1 MNWYTWNSP
10 LYPEVKQA
18 GAIRNTRSTVSPKL
32 SLSSTEKDSNLT
44 DAAKRRYGRNM
55 IGRRLLPLLL
65 AAVVFI
71 LQDGECFSALFAS
84 PESRECCRKGHCSKK
99 NPDPCCQ
106 ISSKLTSV
114 QQDQIKEKAPLPE
127 LAVLAFLHQWTIPV
141 VRLSADLL
149 LSCDLLLAP
158 SPPGQLG
165 NFSLPLLV

>member
-1 MNWYTWNSP
+1 MSLIENNS
-10 LYPEVKQA
+10 Y
-18 GAIRNTRSTVSPKL
+18 
-32 SLSSTEKDSNLT
+32 LT
-44 DAAKRRYGRNM
+44 DAAVRRYGRNM

-71 LQDGECFSALFAS
+71 LQGGECFSALFANA
-84 PESRECCRKGHCSKK
+84 ESRECCRKGHCNKK

-106 ISSKLTSV
+106 ISSKLNSV

-127 LAVLAFLHQWTIPV
+127 LATLPIIQQWTVPV
-141 VRLSADLL
+141 ERLSVDLL
-149 LSCDLLLAP
+149 LSRNHSLAP